1 MKTSDSLASLAPALV
16 KASAELRAV
25 GKDRTNPHFKS
36 TYASLDAIMEAVR
49 PVLTKHGLTL
59 LQGASMPHSDESG
72 RLVGFTVETLLLHA
86 SGEFVS
92 SAVVMPLGKADPQGA
107 GAAMSYGRRYGVSA
121 ILSLATEDDDDGNS
135 AMPSPQQR
143 AQQIVQQAVPKP
155 AAKPA
160 APRERGGEP
169 SHVSE
174 FVDAALDR
182 HNTPAP
188 SCPKCNGPM
197 WDNRAKK
204 TNPKAPDFKCKDK
217 EQCDGV
223 IWPPKQG
230 KAAPAS
236 QPVPEDAFDVDA
248 YAPDT
253 TDLPF

>member
-16 KASAELRAV
+16 KASAELKAV

-49 PVLTKHGLTL
+49 PVLAKHGLTL
-59 LQGASMPHSDESG
+59 VQGASMPHSDESG

-135 AMPSPQQR
+135 AMPSPKDR
-143 AQQIVQQAVPKP
+143 AQEYAK
-155 AAKPA
+155 AAPKPA
-160 APRERGGEP
+160 APRDRGGEP

-174 FVDAALDR
+174 FVDAAIAR
-182 HNTPAP
+182 HNDPAP

-204 TNPKAPDFKCKDK
+204 TNPKAPDFKCRDK
-217 EQCDGV
+217 EHCDGV
-223 IWPPKQG
+223 IWPPKGG
-230 KAAPAS
+230 KAAPPP
-236 QPVPEDAFDVDA
+236 QPVPADEFDVDA
-248 YAPDT
+248 YAPD
-253 TDLPF
+253 DAGLPF

>member
-16 KASAELRAV
+16 KASAELKAV

-49 PVLTKHGLTL
+49 PVLAKHGLTL
-59 LQGASMPHSDESG
+59 VQGASMPHSDESG

-135 AMPSPQQR
+135 AMPTPQQR
-143 AQQIVQQAVPKP
+143 AQQVVQQAAP
-155 AAKPA
+155 KPA

-174 FVDAALDR
+174 FVDAALER
-182 HNTPAP
+182 HNDSAP
-188 SCPKCNGPM
+188 SCPKCGGAM

-204 TNPKAPDFKCKDK
+204 TNPKAPDFKCRDK
-217 EQCDGV
+217 ANCDGV
-223 IWPPKQG
+223 IWPPKGG
-230 KAAPAS
+230 KAAPPP
-236 QPVPEDAFDVDA
+236 QPVPADEFDVDA
-248 YAPDT
+248 YAPD
-253 TDLPF
+253 DAGLPF